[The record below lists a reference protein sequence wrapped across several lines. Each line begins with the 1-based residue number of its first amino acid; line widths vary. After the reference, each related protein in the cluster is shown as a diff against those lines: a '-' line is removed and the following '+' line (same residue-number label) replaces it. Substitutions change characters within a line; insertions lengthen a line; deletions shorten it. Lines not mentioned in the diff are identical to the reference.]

1 MNAARVL
8 GSASGTAYDN
18 AAKRLAYLVD
28 EADAPFDATDDI
40 EPGEPRLSA
49 CVSGFLVRCS
59 FNFEQL
65 MIMSFL
71 GGFAHSSRLR
81 ASKL

>member
-1 MNAARVL
+1 MSHKEQAAAFGGMTKASTVNAARVL
-8 GSASGTAYDN
+8 GNAGGTAYDN

-28 EADAPFDATDDI
+28 EADVPYDVAYDI

-59 FNFEQL
+59 FRNL
-65 MIMSFL
+65 
-71 GGFAHSSRLR
+71 SSD
-81 ASKL
+81 